1 MKAMARSPIPKFIGA
16 RVRRREDPGL
26 ITGEG
31 RYVADIHSG
40 EALNAVF
47 LRSPY
52 AHARIQRIDTAQAEK
67 CSGVVAVLS
76 GADLNPE
83 VVGSLSVI
91 AAAPC
96 GEYER
101 VQEPDRQ
108 LLQSERVRFMGDPV
122 AVVVAETAAAA
133 EDAAEQILVD
143 YDPLPVAA
151 SLARALA
158 AEAPRLHPEGNEA
171 YSWTTEGGD
180 VDRAFAEADVVTEL
194 EVRVQ
199 RVIPNAMEPRAVL
212 ASYDPETESLTIWS
226 TTQIP
231 HGLRDE
237 LAQVIGVPP
246 ERIRAIAPEVGGG
259 FGAKCNIYP
268 EEVLVPLL
276 ARRLGRLVRWVAS
289 RSEDY
294 LATVHG
300 RDQTNR
306 IRLAATS
313 EGRVLGAELS
323 VTADCGAYL
332 GRVTAS
338 VGPLTG
344 VMMTGIYAIPHA
356 RSRVRGVFT
365 NKPPMEPY
373 RGAGRPE
380 ACYMIERGMDHL
392 ARELSLDPIELRRRN
407 FIPPDR
413 FPYTTALGLTY
424 DSGDYARPVEKALRL
439 IDYEGLRS
447 EQSRR
452 LQEGAH
458 PLGIGVSGY
467 VEICGFGP
475 WESGSVEVGPDG
487 SVVVLTGTSPTGQ
500 GHETSWAQIVAE
512 ILQVPIDR
520 IEVKHGDTAIVREG
534 IGTFGSRSA
543 PVGGTA
549 VLQSSEIVQEGAR
562 RIAGH
567 LLEAAVVDIRL
578 EEGEFR
584 VVGSPGHR
592 VSWEEVAAAAYSESL
607 PEDLRGKLHSEG
619 RFEPEGETYPFGF
632 HFCVIEIDPE
642 TGSVRILRYL
652 SVDDCGRVINPLLV
666 EGQVHGGIAQGIGQ
680 ALFEA
685 AHYDENG
692 SLLTGTLMDYAVP
705 KAHQLPS
712 FETSRTETPTH
723 LNPLGVKG
731 IGEAATI
738 GSTPA
743 VVNAVVDALAHLGVD
758 HLDTPLT
765 PERIWR
771 AMRSRRK

>member
-1 MKAMARSPIPKFIGA
+1 MALPPLPKFIGA
-16 RVRRREDPGL
+16 RVRRREDPSL

-31 RYVADIHSG
+31 RYVADITAG
-40 EALNAVF
+40 DGLNAVF

-52 AHARIQRIDTAQAEK
+52 AHARIRSIDTARAET
-67 CSGVVAVLS
+67 CDGVVAVLT
-76 GADLNPE
+76 GTDLNPE
-83 VVGSLSVI
+83 VVGKLLVV
-91 AAAPC
+91 AAAPS

-101 VQEPDRQ
+101 VQDPDRQ
-108 LLQSERVRFMGDPV
+108 LLQSRRVRFMGDPV

-133 EDAAEQILVD
+133 EDAVEQIRVD
-143 YDPLPVAA
+143 YAPLPVAA
-151 SLARALA
+151 SLDSALA
-158 AEAPRLHPEGNEA
+158 PGAPSLHPEGNEA
-171 YSWTTEGGD
+171 YSWTGGGGD

-199 RVIPNAMEPRAVL
+199 RVIPNAIEPRAVV
-212 ASYDPETESLTIWS
+212 ASYDPETESFTVWS
-226 TTQIP
+226 CTQIP

-237 LAQVIGVPP
+237 LAQVIGVAP
-246 ERIRAIAPEVGGG
+246 EKIRAIAPEVGGG

-268 EEVLVPLL
+268 EEILVPLL
-276 ARRLGRLVRWVAS
+276 ARRLGRPVRWVAS

-300 RDQTNR
+300 RDQTNT

-313 EGRVLGAELS
+313 EGRLLGAELS

-332 GRVTAS
+332 ARVTAA

-344 VMMTGIYAIPHA
+344 VMMTGVYAIPNA

-365 NKPPMEPY
+365 NKPPIEPY

-380 ACYMIERGMDHL
+380 ACYMIERAMDHL
-392 ARELSLDPIELRRRN
+392 ARKLSLDPIELRRKN

-413 FPYTTALGLTY
+413 FPHTTVLGLTY
-424 DSGDYARPVEKALRL
+424 DTGDYALPLEEALRL
-439 IDYEGLRS
+439 IDYEELRA
-447 EQSRR
+447 EQSKR
-452 LQEGAH
+452 LREGAH
-458 PLGIGVSGY
+458 PLGIGVSSY

-475 WESGSVEVGPDG
+475 WESGSVEMRPDG

-500 GHETSWAQIVAE
+500 GHQTSWAQIVAE
-512 ILQVPIDR
+512 ILQIPMDR
-520 IEVKHGDTAIVREG
+520 IEVKYGDTAIVREG

-543 PVGGTA
+543 PVGGSA
-549 VLQSSEIVQEGAR
+549 VLQSSEIVQQGAR
-562 RIAGH
+562 QIAAH
-567 LLEAAVVDIRL
+567 LLEAAEADIRL
-578 EEGEFR
+578 EEGEFQ
-584 VVGSPGHR
+584 VVGSPGHG
-592 VSWEEVAAAAYSESL
+592 VSWEEVATAAYSESL
-607 PEDLRGKLHSEG
+607 PEDLQGKLHSEG
-619 RFEPEGETYPFGF
+619 RFEPAGETYPFGF
-632 HFCVIEIDPE
+632 HCCVVEIDPE
-642 TGSVRILRYL
+642 TGSIQILRYL
-652 SVDDCGRVINPLLV
+652 SVDDCGRVINPMLV

-705 KAHQLPS
+705 RAHQLPS
-712 FETSRTETPTH
+712 FETSRTVTPTH

-743 VVNAVVDALAHLGVD
+743 VVNAVVDALAYLGVN

-765 PERIWR
+765 PERIWQ
-771 AMRSRRK
+771 AMQPAGK

>member
-1 MKAMARSPIPKFIGA
+1 MPKPPLPQFIGV
-16 RVRRREDPGL
+16 RVRRREDPQL

-31 RYVADIHSG
+31 RYVADIHSRD
-40 EALNAVF
+40 ALNAFF

-52 AHARIQRIDTAQAEK
+52 AHARIQSIDTAQAEK
-67 CSGVVAVLS
+67 GRGVVAVLL

-83 VVGSLSVI
+83 VVGPLTVI

-96 GEYER
+96 GEYEK
-101 VQEPDRQ
+101 VQELDRQ
-108 LLQSERVRFMGDPV
+108 LLQSERVRFMGDPI

-133 EDAAEQILVD
+133 EDAAELILVD

-151 SLARALA
+151 SLDRALA
-158 AEAPRLHPEGNEA
+158 PEAPRLHPEGNEA
-171 YSWTTEGGD
+171 YCWRAEGGD
-180 VDRAFAEADVVTEL
+180 VDRAFAEADVVAEL
-194 EVRVQ
+194 EVCVQ
-199 RVIPNAMEPRAVL
+199 RVIPNAMEPRAVR
-212 ASYDPETESLTIWS
+212 ASYDPETESFTVWS
-226 TTQIP
+226 TTQAP

-237 LAQVIGVPP
+237 LARVIGVPP

-259 FGAKCNIYP
+259 FGAKSNIYP

-276 ARRLGRLVRWVAS
+276 ARRLGRPVRWVAS

-300 RDQTNR
+300 RGQTNR
-306 IRLAATS
+306 LRLAASS
-313 EGRVLGAELS
+313 EGRVVGAELS
-323 VTADCGAYL
+323 VTVDCGAYL
-332 GRVTAS
+332 ERATPA

-356 RSRVRGVFT
+356 RARVRGVFT

-392 ARELSLDPIELRRRN
+392 ARKLSLDPIELKRRN

-413 FPYTTALGLTY
+413 FPHTTAIGLTY
-424 DSGDYARPVEKALRL
+424 DSGDYARPLEEALRL
-439 IDYEGLRS
+439 IDYEGLRT
-447 EQSRR
+447 EQTKR

-475 WESGSVEVGPDG
+475 WESGSVEVRPDG
-487 SVVVLTGTSPTGQ
+487 SVVVLTGTSPHGQ
-500 GHETSWAQIVAE
+500 GHQTSWSQIVAE
-512 ILQVPIDR
+512 ILQIPLER

-549 VLQSSEIVQEGAR
+549 VLQSSEIVLEGAR
-562 RIAGH
+562 QIAGH
-567 LLEAAVVDIRL
+567 LLEAAEADIRL
-578 EEGEFR
+578 EEGEFQ

-592 VSWEEVAAAAYSESL
+592 VNWAEVAAAAYSESL
-607 PEDLRGKLHSEG
+607 PEDLQGKLQYEG

-632 HFCVIEIDPE
+632 HFCVVEIDPE
-642 TGSVRILRYL
+642 TGSVRILRYV
-652 SVDDCGRVINPLLV
+652 SVDDCGHVINPMLV
-666 EGQVHGGIAQGIGQ
+666 EGQVHGGIVQGIGQ
-680 ALFEA
+680 ALFEE

-692 SLLTGTLMDYAVP
+692 NLLTGTLMDYAVP

-712 FETSRTETPTH
+712 FQTSRTETPTH
-723 LNPLGVKG
+723 LNPLGLKG

-743 VVNAVVDALAHLGVD
+743 VVNAVVDALAHLGVE

-765 PERIWR
+765 PEKIWQVMR
-771 AMRSRRK
+771 ARTQ

>member
-1 MKAMARSPIPKFIGA
+1 MAKPPLPQFIGV
-16 RVRRREDPGL
+16 RVRRREDPQL

-40 EALNAVF
+40 DALNAVF

-52 AHARIQRIDTAQAEK
+52 AHARIQSIDTAQAEK
-67 CSGVVAVLS
+67 GRGVVAVLL

-83 VVGSLSVI
+83 VVGPLTVI
-91 AAAPC
+91 AAAPS
-96 GEYER
+96 GEYEK
-101 VQEPDRQ
+101 VQELDRQ
-108 LLQSERVRFMGDPV
+108 LLQSEQVRFMGDPV
-122 AVVVAETAAAA
+122 AVVVADTAAAA
-133 EDAAEQILVD
+133 EDAAELILVD
-143 YDPLPVAA
+143 YDPLPVVA
-151 SLARALA
+151 SLDRALA
-158 AEAPRLHPEGNEA
+158 PEAPRLHPEGNEA
-171 YSWTTEGGD
+171 YCWRGEGGD

-194 EVRVQ
+194 EVCVQ
-199 RVIPNAMEPRAVL
+199 RVIPNAMEPRAVR
-212 ASYDPETESLTIWS
+212 ASYDPETESFTIWS
-226 TTQIP
+226 TTQVP

-237 LAQVIGVPP
+237 LARVIGVPP
-246 ERIRAIAPEVGGG
+246 ERVRAIAPEVGGG
-259 FGAKCNIYP
+259 FGAKSNIYP

-276 ARRLGRLVRWVAS
+276 ARRLGRPVRWVAS

-300 RDQTNR
+300 RGQTNR
-306 IRLAATS
+306 LRLAASS
-313 EGRVLGAELS
+313 EGRVVGAELS
-323 VTADCGAYL
+323 VTVDCGAYL
-332 GRVTAS
+332 ERATPA

-356 RSRVRGVFT
+356 RARVRGVFT

-392 ARELSLDPIELRRRN
+392 ARKLSLDPIELKRRN

-413 FPYTTALGLTY
+413 FPHTTAIGLTY
-424 DSGDYARPVEKALRL
+424 DSGDYARPLEEALRL
-439 IDYEGLRS
+439 IDYEGLRT
-447 EQSRR
+447 EQTKR

-475 WESGSVEVGPDG
+475 WESGSVEVKPDG
-487 SVVVLTGTSPTGQ
+487 SAVVLTGTSPHGQ
-500 GHETSWAQIVAE
+500 GHQTSWAQIVAE
-512 ILQVPIDR
+512 ILQIPLDR

-549 VLQSSEIVQEGAR
+549 VLQSSEIVLEGAR
-562 RIAGH
+562 QIAAH
-567 LLEAAVVDIRL
+567 LLEAAEADIRL
-578 EEGEFR
+578 EEGEFL

-592 VSWEEVAAAAYSESL
+592 VDWAEVAAAAYSESL
-607 PEDLRGKLHSEG
+607 PQDLQGKLQYEG

-642 TGSVRILRYL
+642 TGSVQILRYV
-652 SVDDCGRVINPLLV
+652 SVDDCGHVINPMLV
-666 EGQVHGGIAQGIGQ
+666 EGQVHGGIVQGIGQ
-680 ALFEA
+680 ALFEE

-692 SLLTGTLMDYAVP
+692 NLLTGTLMDYAVP
-705 KAHQLPS
+705 KAHQVPS
-712 FETSRTETPTH
+712 LETSRTETPTH
-723 LNPLGVKG
+723 LNPLGLKG

-743 VVNAVVDALAHLGVD
+743 VVNAVVDALAHLGVE

-765 PERIWR
+765 PERIWQVMR
-771 AMRSRRK
+771 ARTP

>member
-1 MKAMARSPIPKFIGA
+1 MPKAPVPQFIGV
-16 RVRRREDPGL
+16 RVRRREDPQL

-31 RYVADIHSG
+31 RYVADIHSKD
-40 EALNAVF
+40 ALNAFF

-52 AHARIQRIDTAQAEK
+52 AHARIGSIDTAQAEK
-67 CSGVVAVLS
+67 GRGVVAVLS

-83 VVGSLSVI
+83 VVGPLTVI

-101 VQEPDRQ
+101 VQELDRQ

-133 EDAAEQILVD
+133 EDAAELILVD

-151 SLARALA
+151 SLDRALA
-158 AEAPRLHPEGNEA
+158 PEAPRLHPEGNEA
-171 YSWTTEGGD
+171 YCWTAEGGD

-194 EVRVQ
+194 EVCVQ
-199 RVIPNAMEPRAVL
+199 RVIPNAMEPRAVR
-212 ASYDPETESLTIWS
+212 ASYDPETESFTVWS
-226 TTQIP
+226 TTQVP

-237 LAQVIGVPP
+237 LARVIGVPP

-259 FGAKCNIYP
+259 FGAKSNIYP

-276 ARRLGRLVRWVAS
+276 ARRLGRPVRWVAS

-300 RDQTNR
+300 RGQTNR
-306 IRLAATS
+306 LRLAAS
-313 EGRVLGAELS
+313 SAGRVVGAELS
-323 VTADCGAYL
+323 VTVDCGAYL
-332 GRVTAS
+332 ERATPA

-356 RSRVRGVFT
+356 RARVRGVFT

-392 ARELSLDPIELRRRN
+392 ARKLSLDPIELKRRN

-413 FPYTTALGLTY
+413 FPHTTAIGLTY
-424 DSGDYARPVEKALRL
+424 DSGDYARPLEKALQL
-439 IDYEGLRS
+439 IDYEGLRT
-447 EQSRR
+447 EQTKR

-475 WESGSVEVGPDG
+475 WESGSVEVRPDG
-487 SVVVLTGTSPTGQ
+487 SAVVLTGTSPHGQ
-500 GHETSWAQIVAE
+500 GHQTSWAQIVAE
-512 ILQVPIDR
+512 ILQIPLDR

-549 VLQSSEIVQEGAR
+549 VLQSSEIVLEGAR
-562 RIAGH
+562 QIAGH
-567 LLEAAVVDIRL
+567 LLEAAEADIRL
-578 EEGEFR
+578 EEGEFQ

-592 VSWEEVAAAAYSESL
+592 VDWAEVAAAAYSESL
-607 PEDLRGKLHSEG
+607 PEGLQGKLQYEG

-642 TGSVRILRYL
+642 TGSVRILRYV
-652 SVDDCGRVINPLLV
+652 SVDDCGHVINPMLV
-666 EGQVHGGIAQGIGQ
+666 EGQVHGGIVQGIGQ
-680 ALFEA
+680 ALFEE
-685 AHYDENG
+685 AHYDELGN
-692 SLLTGTLMDYAVP
+692 LLTGTLMDYAVP

-712 FETSRTETPTH
+712 FQTSRTETPTH
-723 LNPLGVKG
+723 LNPLGLKG

-743 VVNAVVDALAHLGVD
+743 VVNAVVDALAHLGVE

-765 PERIWR
+765 PERIWQVMR
-771 AMRSRRK
+771 ARTQ

>member
-1 MKAMARSPIPKFIGA
+1 MALPPLPKFIGA
-16 RVRRREDPGL
+16 RVRRREDPSL

-31 RYVADIHSG
+31 RYVADITAG
-40 EALNAVF
+40 DGLNAVF

-52 AHARIQRIDTAQAEK
+52 AHARIRSIDTARAET
-67 CSGVVAVLS
+67 CDGVVAVLT
-76 GADLNPE
+76 GTDLNPE
-83 VVGSLSVI
+83 VVGKLLVV
-91 AAAPC
+91 AAAPS

-101 VQEPDRQ
+101 VQDPDRQ
-108 LLQSERVRFMGDPV
+108 LLQSRRVRFMGDPV

-133 EDAAEQILVD
+133 EDAVEQILVD
-143 YDPLPVAA
+143 YAPLPVAA
-151 SLARALA
+151 SLDSALA
-158 AEAPRLHPEGNEA
+158 PGAPSLHPEGNEA
-171 YSWTTEGGD
+171 YSWTGGGGD

-199 RVIPNAMEPRAVL
+199 RVIPNAIEPRAVV
-212 ASYDPETESLTIWS
+212 ASYDPETESFTVWS
-226 TTQIP
+226 CTQIP

-237 LAQVIGVPP
+237 LAQVIGVAP
-246 ERIRAIAPEVGGG
+246 EKIRAIAPEVGGG
-259 FGAKCNIYP
+259 FGAKCNIYS
-268 EEVLVPLL
+268 EEILVPLL
-276 ARRLGRLVRWVAS
+276 ARRLGRPVRWVAS

-300 RDQTNR
+300 RDQTNT

-313 EGRVLGAELS
+313 EGRLLGAELS

-332 GRVTAS
+332 ARVTAA

-344 VMMTGIYAIPHA
+344 VMMTGVYAIPNA

-365 NKPPMEPY
+365 NKPPIEPY

-380 ACYMIERGMDHL
+380 ACYMIERAMDHL
-392 ARELSLDPIELRRRN
+392 ARKLSLDPIELRRKN

-413 FPYTTALGLTY
+413 FPHTTVLGLTY
-424 DSGDYARPVEKALRL
+424 DTGDYALPLEEALRL
-439 IDYEGLRS
+439 IDYEELRA
-447 EQSRR
+447 EQSKR
-452 LQEGAH
+452 LREGAH
-458 PLGIGVSGY
+458 PLGIGVSSY

-475 WESGSVEVGPDG
+475 WESGSVEMRPDG

-500 GHETSWAQIVAE
+500 GHQTSWAQIVAE
-512 ILQVPIDR
+512 ILQIPMDR
-520 IEVKHGDTAIVREG
+520 IEVKYGDTAIVREG

-543 PVGGTA
+543 PVGGSA
-549 VLQSSEIVQEGAR
+549 VLQSSEIVQQGAR
-562 RIAGH
+562 QIAAH
-567 LLEAAVVDIRL
+567 LLEAAEADIRL
-578 EEGEFR
+578 EEGEFQ
-584 VVGSPGHR
+584 VVGSPGHG
-592 VSWEEVAAAAYSESL
+592 VSWEEVATAAYSESL
-607 PEDLRGKLHSEG
+607 PEDLQGKLHSEG

-632 HFCVIEIDPE
+632 HCCVVEIDPE
-642 TGSVRILRYL
+642 TGSIQILRYL
-652 SVDDCGRVINPLLV
+652 SVDDCGRVINPMLV

-705 KAHQLPS
+705 RAHQLPS
-712 FETSRTETPTH
+712 FETSRTVTPTH

-743 VVNAVVDALAHLGVD
+743 VVNAVVDALAYLGVN

-765 PERIWR
+765 PERIWQ
-771 AMRSRRK
+771 AMQPAGK

>member
-1 MKAMARSPIPKFIGA
+1 MALPPLPKFIGA
-16 RVRRREDPGL
+16 RVRRREDPSL

-31 RYVADIHSG
+31 RYVADITAG
-40 EALNAVF
+40 DGLNAVF

-52 AHARIQRIDTAQAEK
+52 AHARIRSIDTARAET
-67 CSGVVAVLS
+67 CDGVVAVLT
-76 GADLNPE
+76 GTDLNPE
-83 VVGSLSVI
+83 VVGKLLVV
-91 AAAPC
+91 AAAPS

-101 VQEPDRQ
+101 VQDPDRQ
-108 LLQSERVRFMGDPV
+108 LLQSRRVRFMGDPV

-133 EDAAEQILVD
+133 EDAVEQILVD
-143 YDPLPVAA
+143 YAPLPVAA
-151 SLARALA
+151 SLDSALA
-158 AEAPRLHPEGNEA
+158 PGAPSLHPEGNEA
-171 YSWTTEGGD
+171 YSWTGGGGD

-199 RVIPNAMEPRAVL
+199 RVIPNAIEPRAVV
-212 ASYDPETESLTIWS
+212 ASYDPETESFTVWS
-226 TTQIP
+226 CTQIP

-237 LAQVIGVPP
+237 LAQVIGVAP
-246 ERIRAIAPEVGGG
+246 EKIRAIAPEVGGG

-268 EEVLVPLL
+268 EEILVPLL
-276 ARRLGRLVRWVAS
+276 ARRLGRPVRWVAS

-300 RDQTNR
+300 RDQTNT

-313 EGRVLGAELS
+313 EGRLLGAELS

-332 GRVTAS
+332 ARVTAA

-344 VMMTGIYAIPHA
+344 VMMTGVYAIPNA

-365 NKPPMEPY
+365 NKPPIEPY

-380 ACYMIERGMDHL
+380 ACYMIERAMDHL
-392 ARELSLDPIELRRRN
+392 ARKLSLDPIELRRKN

-413 FPYTTALGLTY
+413 FPHTTVLGLTY
-424 DSGDYARPVEKALRL
+424 DTGDYALPLEEALRL
-439 IDYEGLRS
+439 IDYEELRA
-447 EQSRR
+447 EQSKR
-452 LQEGAH
+452 LREGAH
-458 PLGIGVSGY
+458 PLGIGVSSY

-475 WESGSVEVGPDG
+475 WESGSVEMRPDG

-500 GHETSWAQIVAE
+500 GHQTSWAQIVAE
-512 ILQVPIDR
+512 ILQIPMDR
-520 IEVKHGDTAIVREG
+520 IEVKYGDTAIVREG

-543 PVGGTA
+543 PVGGSA
-549 VLQSSEIVQEGAR
+549 VLQSSEIVQQGAR
-562 RIAGH
+562 QIAAH
-567 LLEAAVVDIRL
+567 LLEAAEADIRL
-578 EEGEFR
+578 EEGEFQ
-584 VVGSPGHR
+584 VVGSPGHG
-592 VSWEEVAAAAYSESL
+592 VSWEEVATAAYSESL
-607 PEDLRGKLHSEG
+607 PEDLQGKLHSEG

-632 HFCVIEIDPE
+632 HCCVVEIDPE
-642 TGSVRILRYL
+642 TGSIQILRYL
-652 SVDDCGRVINPLLV
+652 SVDDCGRVINPMLV

-705 KAHQLPS
+705 RAHQLPS
-712 FETSRTETPTH
+712 FETSRTVTPTH

-743 VVNAVVDALAHLGVD
+743 VVNAVVDALAYLGVN

-765 PERIWR
+765 PERIWQ
-771 AMRSRRK
+771 AMQPAGK

>member
-1 MKAMARSPIPKFIGA
+1 MPKPPLPQFIGV
-16 RVRRREDPGL
+16 RVRRREDPQL

-31 RYVADIHSG
+31 RYVADIHSRD
-40 EALNAVF
+40 ALNAFF

-52 AHARIQRIDTAQAEK
+52 AHARIQSIDTAQAEK
-67 CSGVVAVLS
+67 GRGVVAVLL

-83 VVGSLSVI
+83 VVGPLTVI

-96 GEYER
+96 GEYEK
-101 VQEPDRQ
+101 VQELDRQ
-108 LLQSERVRFMGDPV
+108 LLQSERVRFMGDPI

-133 EDAAEQILVD
+133 EDAAELILVD

-151 SLARALA
+151 SLDRALA
-158 AEAPRLHPEGNEA
+158 PEAPRLHPEGNEA
-171 YSWTTEGGD
+171 YCWRAEGGD

-194 EVRVQ
+194 EVCVQ
-199 RVIPNAMEPRAVL
+199 RVIPNAMEPRAVR
-212 ASYDPETESLTIWS
+212 ASYDPETESFTVWS
-226 TTQIP
+226 TTQAP

-237 LAQVIGVPP
+237 LARVIGVPP

-259 FGAKCNIYP
+259 FGAKSNIYP

-276 ARRLGRLVRWVAS
+276 ARRLERPVRWVAS

-300 RDQTNR
+300 RGQTNR
-306 IRLAATS
+306 LRLAASS
-313 EGRVLGAELS
+313 EGRVVGAELS
-323 VTADCGAYL
+323 VTVDCGAYL
-332 GRVTAS
+332 ERATPA

-356 RSRVRGVFT
+356 RARVRGVFT

-392 ARELSLDPIELRRRN
+392 ARKLSLDPIELKRRN

-413 FPYTTALGLTY
+413 FPHTTAIGLTY
-424 DSGDYARPVEKALRL
+424 DSGDYARPLEEALRL
-439 IDYEGLRS
+439 IDYEGLRT
-447 EQSRR
+447 EQTKR

-475 WESGSVEVGPDG
+475 WESGSVEVRPDG
-487 SVVVLTGTSPTGQ
+487 SVVVLTGTSPHGQ
-500 GHETSWAQIVAE
+500 GHQTSWSQIVAE
-512 ILQVPIDR
+512 ILQIPLER

-549 VLQSSEIVQEGAR
+549 VLQSSEIVLEGAR
-562 RIAGH
+562 QIAGH
-567 LLEAAVVDIRL
+567 LLEAAEADIRL
-578 EEGEFR
+578 EEGEFQ

-592 VSWEEVAAAAYSESL
+592 VNWAEVAAAAYSESL
-607 PEDLRGKLHSEG
+607 PEDLQGKLQYEG

-632 HFCVIEIDPE
+632 HFCVVEIDPE
-642 TGSVRILRYL
+642 TGSVRILRYV
-652 SVDDCGRVINPLLV
+652 SVDDCGHVINPMLV
-666 EGQVHGGIAQGIGQ
+666 EGQVHGGIVQGIGQ
-680 ALFEA
+680 ALFEE

-692 SLLTGTLMDYAVP
+692 NLLTGTLMDYAVP

-712 FETSRTETPTH
+712 FQTSRTETPTH
-723 LNPLGVKG
+723 LNPLGLKG

-743 VVNAVVDALAHLGVD
+743 VVNAVVDALAHLGVE

-765 PERIWR
+765 PEKIWQVMR
-771 AMRSRRK
+771 ARTQ

>member
-1 MKAMARSPIPKFIGA
+1 MALPPLPKFIGA
-16 RVRRREDPGL
+16 RVRRREDPSL

-31 RYVADIHSG
+31 RYVADITAG
-40 EALNAVF
+40 DGLNAVF

-52 AHARIQRIDTAQAEK
+52 AHARIRSIDTARAET
-67 CSGVVAVLS
+67 CDGVVAVLT
-76 GADLNPE
+76 GTDLNPE
-83 VVGSLSVI
+83 VVGKLLVV
-91 AAAPC
+91 AAAPS

-101 VQEPDRQ
+101 VQDPDRQ
-108 LLQSERVRFMGDPV
+108 LLQSRRVRFMGDPV

-133 EDAAEQILVD
+133 EDAVEQILVD
-143 YDPLPVAA
+143 YAPLPVAA
-151 SLARALA
+151 SLDSALA
-158 AEAPRLHPEGNEA
+158 PGAPSLHPEGNEA
-171 YSWTTEGGD
+171 YSWTGGGGD

-199 RVIPNAMEPRAVL
+199 RVIPNAMEPRAVV
-212 ASYDPETESLTIWS
+212 ASYDPETESFTVWS
-226 TTQIP
+226 CTQIP

-237 LAQVIGVPP
+237 LAQVIGVAP
-246 ERIRAIAPEVGGG
+246 EKIRAIAPEVGGG

-268 EEVLVPLL
+268 EEILVPLL
-276 ARRLGRLVRWVAS
+276 ARRLGRPVRWVAS

-300 RDQTNR
+300 RDQTNT

-313 EGRVLGAELS
+313 EGRLLGAELS

-332 GRVTAS
+332 ARVTAA

-344 VMMTGIYAIPHA
+344 GMMTGVYAIPNA

-365 NKPPMEPY
+365 NKPPIEPY

-380 ACYMIERGMDHL
+380 ACYMIERAMDHL
-392 ARELSLDPIELRRRN
+392 ARKLSLDPIELRRKN

-413 FPYTTALGLTY
+413 FPHTTVLGLTY
-424 DSGDYARPVEKALRL
+424 DTGDYALPLEEALRL
-439 IDYEGLRS
+439 IDYEELRA
-447 EQSRR
+447 EQSKR
-452 LQEGAH
+452 LREGAH
-458 PLGIGVSGY
+458 PLGIGVSSY

-475 WESGSVEVGPDG
+475 WESGSVEMRPDG

-500 GHETSWAQIVAE
+500 GHQTSWAQIVAE
-512 ILQVPIDR
+512 ILQIPMDR
-520 IEVKHGDTAIVREG
+520 IEVKYGDTAIVREG

-543 PVGGTA
+543 PVGGSA
-549 VLQSSEIVQEGAR
+549 VLQSSEIVQQGAR
-562 RIAGH
+562 QIAAH
-567 LLEAAVVDIRL
+567 LLEAAEADIRL
-578 EEGEFR
+578 EEGEFQ
-584 VVGSPGHR
+584 VVGSPGHG
-592 VSWEEVAAAAYSESL
+592 VSWEEVATAAYSESL
-607 PEDLRGKLHSEG
+607 PEDLQGKLHSEG

-632 HFCVIEIDPE
+632 HCCVVEIDPE
-642 TGSVRILRYL
+642 TGSIQILRYL
-652 SVDDCGRVINPLLV
+652 SVDDCGRVINPMLV

-705 KAHQLPS
+705 RAHQLPS
-712 FETSRTETPTH
+712 FETSRTVTPTH

-743 VVNAVVDALAHLGVD
+743 VVNAVVDALAYLGVN

-765 PERIWR
+765 PERIWQ
-771 AMRSRRK
+771 AMQPAGK

>member
-1 MKAMARSPIPKFIGA
+1 MPKPPLPQFIGV
-16 RVRRREDPGL
+16 RVRRREDPQL

-31 RYVADIHSG
+31 RYVADIHSRD
-40 EALNAVF
+40 ALNAFF

-52 AHARIQRIDTAQAEK
+52 AHARIQSIDTAQAEK
-67 CSGVVAVLS
+67 GRGVVAVLL

-83 VVGSLSVI
+83 VVGPLTVI

-96 GEYER
+96 GEYEK
-101 VQEPDRQ
+101 VQELDRQ
-108 LLQSERVRFMGDPV
+108 LLQSERVRFMGDPI

-133 EDAAEQILVD
+133 EDAAELILVD

-151 SLARALA
+151 SLDRALA
-158 AEAPRLHPEGNEA
+158 PEAPRLHPEGNEA
-171 YSWTTEGGD
+171 YCWRAEGGD

-194 EVRVQ
+194 EVCVQ
-199 RVIPNAMEPRAVL
+199 RVIPNAMEPRAVR
-212 ASYDPETESLTIWS
+212 ASYDPETESFTVWS
-226 TTQIP
+226 TTQAP

-237 LAQVIGVPP
+237 LARVIGVPP

-259 FGAKCNIYP
+259 FGAKSNIYP

-276 ARRLGRLVRWVAS
+276 ARRLGRPVRWVAS

-300 RDQTNR
+300 RGQTNR
-306 IRLAATS
+306 LRLAASS
-313 EGRVLGAELS
+313 EGRVVGAELS
-323 VTADCGAYL
+323 VTVDCGAYL
-332 GRVTAS
+332 ERATPA

-356 RSRVRGVFT
+356 RARVRGVFT

-392 ARELSLDPIELRRRN
+392 ARKLSLDPIELKRRN

-413 FPYTTALGLTY
+413 FPHTTAIGLTY
-424 DSGDYARPVEKALRL
+424 DSGDYARPLEEALRL
-439 IDYEGLRS
+439 IDYEGLRT
-447 EQSRR
+447 EQTKR

-475 WESGSVEVGPDG
+475 WESGSVEVRPDG
-487 SVVVLTGTSPTGQ
+487 SVVVLTGTSPHGQ
-500 GHETSWAQIVAE
+500 GHQTSWSQIVAE
-512 ILQVPIDR
+512 ILQIPLER

-549 VLQSSEIVQEGAR
+549 VLQSSEIVLEGAR
-562 RIAGH
+562 QIAGH
-567 LLEAAVVDIRL
+567 LLEAAEADIRL
-578 EEGEFR
+578 EEGEFQ

-592 VSWEEVAAAAYSESL
+592 VNWAEVAAAAYSESL
-607 PEDLRGKLHSEG
+607 PEDLQGKLQYEG

-632 HFCVIEIDPE
+632 HFCVVEIDPE
-642 TGSVRILRYL
+642 TGSVRILRYV
-652 SVDDCGRVINPLLV
+652 SVDDCGHVINPMLV
-666 EGQVHGGIAQGIGQ
+666 EGQVHGGIVQGIGQ
-680 ALFEA
+680 ALFEE

-692 SLLTGTLMDYAVP
+692 NLLTGTLMDYAVP

-712 FETSRTETPTH
+712 FQTSRTETPTH
-723 LNPLGVKG
+723 LNPLGLKG

-743 VVNAVVDALAHLGVD
+743 VVNAVVDALAHLGVE

-765 PERIWR
+765 PEKIWQVMR
-771 AMRSRRK
+771 ARTQ